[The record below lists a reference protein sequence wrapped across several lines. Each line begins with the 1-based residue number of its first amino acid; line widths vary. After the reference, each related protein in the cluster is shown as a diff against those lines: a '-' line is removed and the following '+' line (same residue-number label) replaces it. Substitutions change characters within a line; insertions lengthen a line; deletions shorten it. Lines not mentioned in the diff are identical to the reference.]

1 VPAAGGAAPG
11 AAGTKL
17 RGIGSPAP
25 GSTPV
30 NPFVELGEH
39 METLSAPMALEDGVR
54 SFNELYMAVTS
65 AVGAEF
71 DEGVFEDP
79 VFFSRLAPLFA
90 NLYFDAVDADAAKQ
104 AVSRVWVPLFERRM
118 TSGVAPLQFA
128 IAGMNAHINHD
139 LSLAL
144 VAATQELGYE
154 LEIDSPHHRD
164 HMRVNATLARVM
176 QEVKDGLE
184 TGIVPAVDQALGTT
198 DDLLANWS
206 IETARNNAWTQA
218 QTLVALDAVPPVRRH
233 YLNALARNVAF
244 ASRLLLVKTG

>member
-1 VPAAGGAAPG
+1 
-11 AAGTKL
+11 
-17 RGIGSPAP
+17 
-25 GSTPV
+25 
-30 NPFVELGEH
+30 
-39 METLSAPMALEDGVR
+39 MEALSAPMTDDDGVR
-54 SFNELYMAVTS
+54 SFNELYMAVTR

-71 DEGVFEDP
+71 DKGVFEDP

-90 NLYFDAVDADAAKQ
+90 NLYFAAVEADAARR

-118 TSGVAPLQFA
+118 AAGVAPLQFA

-154 LEIDSPHHRD
+154 LDLDSPHHRD

-176 QEVKDGLE
+176 GEVKDGLE
-184 TGIVPAVDQALGTT
+184 TGIVPAVDKALGTA
-198 DDLLANWS
+198 DDMIANWS
-206 IETARNNAWTQA
+206 IESARNNAWTQA
-218 QTLVALDAVPPVRRH
+218 QTLVALDALPSVRRR
-233 YLNALARNVAF
+233 YLTALARNVAL

>member
-1 VPAAGGAAPG
+1 
-11 AAGTKL
+11 
-17 RGIGSPAP
+17 
-25 GSTPV
+25 
-30 NPFVELGEH
+30 
-39 METLSAPMALEDGVR
+39 MEAISAPMAHDDGVR
-54 SFNELYMAVTS
+54 SFNELYMAVTR
-65 AVGAEF
+65 AVEAEF
-71 DEGVFEDP
+71 DDGAFEDP

-90 NLYFDAVDADAAKQ
+90 NLYFDAIEAAAAKHQ
-104 AVSRVWVPLFERRM
+104 VSRPWVPLFERR
-118 TSGVAPLQFA
+118 TSSGIAPLQFA

-144 VAATQELGYE
+144 VAATHELGYE

-184 TGIVPAVDQALGTT
+184 TGILPVVDNALGTV
-198 DDLLANWS
+198 DDMVANWS

-218 QTLVALDAVPPVRRH
+218 QALVALAEVPFVRER
-233 YLNALARNVAF
+233 YLHALARNVAF